1 MANTTSMDQ
10 IVNLNNVSEYNSMRG
25 MPTQHPLVTV
35 IDLSKA
41 KPMPAKTFNFGLYA
55 VYLKELKCGE
65 LKYGRKNYDYQEGTL
80 VFIAPGQVLGVQ
92 PSVTTFEAKGW
103 ALLFHPDLIKGT
115 HLGRHIQDYTFFS
128 YDVNEALH
136 ISEQERQTVLECFKK
151 IEFELN
157 HSIDKHSRQLIVSNI
172 ELFLNY
178 CVRFYDRQF
187 ITRDHIHR
195 GVIERF
201 ESLLNEYLH
210 SGKPQETG
218 IPTVA
223 YFAEQLH
230 LSANYFG
237 DLVKKETGKTAQEHV
252 HSKLIDVAKEKIY
265 NPTKSV
271 SQVAH
276 ELGFKYPQHFTR
288 FFKQQV
294 GSSPN
299 EYRSTLN

>member
-1 MANTTSMDQ
+1 MEN
-10 IVNLNNVSEYNSMRG
+10 IVKLDNVSEYNNIRG
-25 MPTQHPLVTV
+25 MQTLHPLITV

-41 KPMPAKTFNFGLYA
+41 KPMPARTFNFGLFA
-55 VYLKELKCGE
+55 VYLKELNCGE

-92 PSVTTFEAKGW
+92 PKVTTFEAKGW

-115 HLGRHIQDYTFFS
+115 HLGKNIQDYSFFS

-136 ISEQERQTVLECFKK
+136 ISEQERQVVLECFRK
-151 IEFELN
+151 IEFELS
-157 HSIDKHSRQLIVSNI
+157 HSIDKHSKKLIISNI

-178 CVRFYDRQF
+178 CMRFYDRQF
-187 ITRDHIHR
+187 ITREHVHT
-195 GVIERF
+195 GVIESF
-201 ESLLNEYLH
+201 ETLLNDYFGSE
-210 SGKPQETG
+210 KPQETG

-237 DLVKKETGKTAQEHV
+237 DLVKKETGKSAQEYIHT
-252 HSKLIDVAKEKIY
+252 KLVDVAKEKIY

-271 SQVAH
+271 SEVAY

-294 GSSPN
+294 GSTPN
-299 EYRSTLN
+299 EYRSALNE

>member
-1 MANTTSMDQ
+1 MDE
-10 IVNLNNVSEYNSMRG
+10 IVKLDSVTQYNAMRSA
-25 MPTQHPLVTV
+25 PTLHPLVTI

-41 KPMPAKTFNFGLYA
+41 APMPARTFNFGLYA
-55 VYLKELKCGE
+55 IYLKELKCGE
-65 LKYGRKNYDYQEGTL
+65 LKYGRKHYDYQEGTL

-92 PSVTTFEAKGW
+92 PNVTTFAAKGW

-115 HLGRHIQDYTFFS
+115 LLGKNIQDYSFFS

-136 ISEQERQTVLECFKK
+136 ISEQERELVLECFKK
-151 IEFELN
+151 IDLELRRAM
-157 HSIDKHSRQLIVSNI
+157 DKHSKKLIVSNI

-187 ITRDHIHR
+187 ITRDHANE

-201 ESLLNEYLH
+201 ESFLNEYFN
-210 SGKPQETG
+210 SEKPQETG
-218 IPTVA
+218 IPTVS

-230 LSANYFG
+230 LSAKYFG
-237 DLVKKETGKTAQEHV
+237 DLVKKETGKTAQEYIHG
-252 HSKLIDVAKEKIY
+252 KLIDVAKEKIF
-265 NPTKSV
+265 NPRKSV
-271 SQVAH
+271 SEVAY

-294 GSSPN
+294 GNTPN
-299 EYRSTLN
+299 EYRNSLN